1 MRRRAQCDKWFR
13 HCFSL
18 FVNIPILWPRPGAP
32 LPAFRKPG
40 RYVMRSDNFSGRYDV
55 AHPLEASEAVGE
67 WAKVEGTP
75 SVEALD
81 KEGFKAHR
89 PVGRIW

>member
-1 MRRRAQCDKWFR
+1 
-13 HCFSL
+13 
-18 FVNIPILWPRPGAP
+18 
-32 LPAFRKPG
+32 
-40 RYVMRSDNFSGRYDV
+40 MRSDNFSGRYDV

>member
-1 MRRRAQCDKWFR
+1 MQ
-13 HCFSL
+13 
-18 FVNIPILWPRPGAP
+18 
-32 LPAFRKPG
+32 
-40 RYVMRSDNFSGRYDV
+40 SDNFSGRYDV
-55 AHPLEASEAVGE
+55 AHPLEASEAMGE

-89 PVGRIW
+89 PMGRIW